1 MKHLPDDRMLYKLSL
16 LDTQHAGTVAPSCYA
31 ASRSTSCDEGH
42 DHATRARVWP
52 NGSPQFL
59 RPSYGSSTPFE
70 STGTTREDRRRN
82 ANAAPIGDVLHLVIT
97 IWALGDERWDFSQW
111 GGVLWATVL
120 LGFTLMIPRITWH
133 LGIGRYMDARDGKN
147 HRKALG
153 ASGTLPEWK

>member
-1 MKHLPDDRMLYKLSL
+1 MQAPWPPHVMPPVDLPPATKVTIMQLGHVCGLMGLLNFCVLRTARRHLSNQPALQEKIVGAMLMPL
-16 LDTQHAGTVAPSCYA
+16 L
-31 ASRSTSCDEGH
+31 
-42 DHATRARVWP
+42 
-52 NGSPQFL
+52 
-59 RPSYGSSTPFE
+59 
-70 STGTTREDRRRN
+70 
-82 ANAAPIGDVLHLVIT
+82 IGDVLHLVLT